1 MNLVLFKDKIKKLFT
16 LEHIV
21 QALSVLLFISY
32 MGQLYVTYAIDYKQ
46 VFNGLTTILMI
57 FLRWSTIVAVGFG
70 IISPFHKGK
79 TFNFYAA
86 TLTPVVGLL
95 NLVFFKNNMKAW
107 GADIAVPWRQSLFII
122 EQILL
127 ILIGIHQLFIFIKNK
142 RIKELNILRC
152 ILVFIAMYA
161 SFLYQ
166 PIIHIFLG
174 DADAEAVGFNVQ
186 HISMLL
192 FIFAFLIVGYLAMNR
207 RTLHEKKGFFAALVI
222 SGLFNFFYLA
232 YTGLGS
238 LPFHLCHTALFIMFV
253 AYIFNV
259 KDVFYYRI

>member
-1 MNLVLFKDKIKKLFT
+1 
-16 LEHIV
+16 
-21 QALSVLLFISY
+21 
-32 MGQLYVTYAIDYKQ
+32 MGQLYVNYAIDYKQ

-127 ILIGIHQLFIFIKNK
+127 ILIGIHQLFIFIKSF
-142 RIKELNILRC
+142 IIGINILNRC
-152 ILVFIAMYA
+152 ITTIIAL
-161 SFLYQ
+161 S
-166 PIIHIFLG
+166 IF
-174 DADAEAVGFNVQ
+174 
-186 HISMLL
+186 
-192 FIFAFLIVGYLAMNR
+192 
-207 RTLHEKKGFFAALVI
+207 TL
-222 SGLFNFFYLA
+222 
-232 YTGLGS
+232 
-238 LPFHLCHTALFIMFV
+238 
-253 AYIFNV
+253 
-259 KDVFYYRI
+259 